1 MPHERH
7 TRTLQAVLSL
17 SSFCPL
23 WPALAQRSTVPV
35 DKDERAAVGPRKEG
49 EDGRKTYD
57 AADKVL
63 RIERLVRADD
73 LRSRERNKGRRRA
86 TRAAPKAAPCIVA
99 VAAAVER
106 SEGSEGERREREN
119 RQMGN

>member
-1 MPHERH
+1 MIK
-7 TRTLQAVLSL
+7 TSG
-17 SSFCPL
+17 
-23 WPALAQRSTVPV
+23 QRS
-35 DKDERAAVGPRKEG
+35 G
-49 EDGRKTYD
+49 
-57 AADKVL
+57 
-63 RIERLVRADD
+63 
-73 LRSRERNKGRRRA
+73 RERREKTEEKLTTLLIKSCGSSGWSELTICAAESETRGRRRA